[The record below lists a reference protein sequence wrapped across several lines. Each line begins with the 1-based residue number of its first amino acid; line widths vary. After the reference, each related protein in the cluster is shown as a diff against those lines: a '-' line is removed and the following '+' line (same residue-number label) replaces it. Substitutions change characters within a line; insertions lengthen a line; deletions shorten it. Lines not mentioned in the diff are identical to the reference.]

1 MKMSCFAGGGLLA
14 AALCLANPACAKDT
28 VQAAA
33 GAPSKETAVGMALER
48 TMTPGEGQ
56 KRLEAMIGTFD
67 VAIRT
72 WVDPSKPPIE
82 SSATSVSVWVL
93 GKRYVQM
100 MLAGKLVGEA
110 FSGIGYIGFDNVTKL
125 YEATWMDTGSTGMT
139 WYKGGFDASGKSATM
154 KASVPDTLTGQPTP
168 LELRLKISDDGSH
181 VSELWGKGLG
191 SKMFKMME
199 LRYTRSK

>member
-1 MKMSCFAGGGLLA
+1 MKMSCFAGGLLA
-14 AALCLANPACAKDT
+14 TVLCLANPACAKDT
-28 VQAAA
+28 GQAAA
-33 GAPSKETAVGMALER
+33 SAPSKETAVGMALER
-48 TMTPGEGQ
+48 AMTPGEGQ
-56 KRLEAMIGTFD
+56 KRLEAMVGTFD

-72 WVDPSKPPIE
+72 WVDPAKPPIE

-93 GKRYVQM
+93 DKRYIQM
-100 MLAGKLVGEA
+100 MLAGKLDGEA

-154 KASVPDTLTGQPTP
+154 KASVPDTLTGKPTP
-168 LELRLKISDDGSH
+168 LELRMKISADGGH
-181 VSELWGKGLG
+181 VTELWGKGLG
-191 SKMFKMME
+191 NKMFKMME

>member
-1 MKMSCFAGGGLLA
+1 MKLSYCAGGLLA
-14 AALCLANPACAKDT
+14 AALCLANPVYAKDPGK
-28 VQAAA
+28 AAA
-33 GAPSKETAVGMALER
+33 SAPSKEAVEVMALER
-48 TMTPGEGQ
+48 AMTPGEGQ
-56 KRLEAMIGTFD
+56 KRLEPMIGTFD

-72 WVDPSKPPIE
+72 WVDPAKPPIE

-93 GKRYVQM
+93 GKRYIQM
-100 MLAGKLVGEA
+100 MLAGKLGGETY
-110 FSGIGYIGFDNVTKL
+110 SGIGYIGFDNVTKS

-139 WYKGGFDASGKSATM
+139 WYKGGFDASGKLATM
-154 KASVPDTLTGQPTP
+154 KASVPDTLTGKPTP
-168 LELRLKISDDGSH
+168 LELRLKVSDDGSH